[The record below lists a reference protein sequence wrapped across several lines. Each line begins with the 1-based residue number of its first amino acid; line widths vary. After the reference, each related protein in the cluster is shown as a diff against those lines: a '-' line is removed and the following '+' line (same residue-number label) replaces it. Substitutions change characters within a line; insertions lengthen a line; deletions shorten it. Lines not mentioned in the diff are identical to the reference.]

1 MEHLVRISAI
11 GSNFAFAV
19 MGMGLIGWAIQKWLW
34 PAAAPWPILIGLGLG
49 LIGGLYRFVRDAM
62 AAERDS

>member
-11 GSNFAFAV
+11 GSNIAFGV
-19 MGMGLIGWAIQKWLW
+19 MGMGFLGWALQKWVW
-34 PAAAPWPILIGLGLG
+34 PNAAPWLLLGGLGLG
-49 LIGGLYRFVRDAM
+49 LVGGLIRFVRDAL